1 MVEGAKGKREAD
13 VASDGLQMSP
23 EQMLDLARKAAE
35 LVVERIDGLPKE
47 NAWEGEFRRELE
59 NWLLEE
65 PPEAATSIMYER
77 RFPMSP
83 LFTRVTATLANTEEL
98 RSISGWYEQT
108 PIYHKRVTI
117 EAPLDEKGALA
128 VELPLTEAKVISVGP
143 QREVKLFLEPGDQL
157 HIDADLLDLPQSL
170 RFSGQGAANNQFLAA
185 LQARFSD
192 YLRIDYKDLE
202 VDVFRKMI
210 DQRRLELER
219 FLDEGCS
226 QYQLTPGFIAY
237 YRAEITYEWA
247 NEIVSYPRNYER
259 QNGRENEAIPE
270 DYYDVLD
277 QVELVDEAAIGTTHY
292 RRFLERNFQ
301 RHFFRL
307 WEERWNQSNIEQM
320 PPEEPK
326 AFAETYSNYNQ
337 AKRTLHGKV
346 LYFFLAEE
354 IVWDFQDGQFDQG
367 EQRLAEFLQ
376 DNPYPEYT
384 EAIQEVVRET
394 SKLKP
399 GQFAPDFTLDDL
411 QGQSV
416 SLSDFK
422 EQAVFLDFW
431 ASWCG
436 PCIEALPYLE
446 EIKQRTR
453 DQKVVFL
460 NISLDSADEWH
471 PAVDEH
477 GLTGVHVHA
486 PGGWQ
491 SAVAQLYQIRSIP
504 TYLLV
509 GPDGLLA
516 GRVDGVFDVEGVV
529 ARIEEVASGK
539 VPSSTSGQSGI
550 IIKG

>member
-1 MVEGAKGKREAD
+1 MEP
-13 VASDGLQMSP
+13 LSP
-23 EQMLDLARKAAE
+23 
-35 LVVERIDGLPKE
+35 
-47 NAWEGEFRRELE
+47 
-59 NWLLEE
+59 
-65 PPEAATSIMYER
+65 
-77 RFPMSP
+77 
-83 LFTRVTATLANTEEL
+83 RVTATLANAVER
-98 RSISGWYEQT
+98 RSIAFEYQQT
-108 PIYHKRVTI
+108 PIYYKPVTI
-117 EAPLDEKGALA
+117 EAPLDEKSYLA
-128 VELPLTEAKVISVGP
+128 VDLPFTEAQMVSVDLDD
-143 QREVKLFLEPGDQL
+143 EVKLFLEPGDQL

-185 LQARFSD
+185 LRSRFPD

-202 VDVFRKMI
+202 VDAFRKII
-210 DQRRLELER
+210 DQRRSELER

-226 QYQLTPGFIAY
+226 QYQLTPGFITY
-237 YRAEITYEWA
+237 CHSEITYEWA
-247 NEIVSYPRNYER
+247 EGIVSYPRNYER
-259 QNGRENEAIPE
+259 ENGRENEALPE
-270 DYYDVLD
+270 DYFDILD

-292 RRFLERNFQ
+292 RRFLWNNFL
-301 RHFFRL
+301 RIMRKA
-307 WEERWNQSNIEQM
+307 EERAEREQLS
-320 PPEEPK
+320 EEQRRNRIKPHIIAYLPDFIVQWDK
-326 AFAETYSNYNQ
+326 EQRRGKVILIQFHPIVYHL
-337 AKRTLHGKV
+337 AKRLLHGKV
-346 LYFFLAEE
+346 LYFFLAGQ
-354 IVWDFQDGQFDQG
+354 IIDDFHWSRFDQG

-384 EAIQEVVRET
+384 EAVEEVVRET
-394 SKLKP
+394 SKFKP
-399 GQFAPDFTLDDL
+399 GQPAPDFTLENL
-411 QGQSV
+411 EGQSV

-422 EQAVFLDFW
+422 GQAVFLDFW

-436 PCIEALPYLE
+436 PCIMAVPHLE
-446 EIKQRTR
+446 QIKQQTR

-486 PGGWQ
+486 LGGWQ

-539 VPSSTSGQSGI
+539 VPSSKSSQSWT